1 MRFTRIH
8 ASFSTEYCL
17 LPVPR
22 WLETH
27 YFLSLG
33 EAEFD
38 DRWADYNPSLDSL
51 IGDKYAYP
59 PF

>member
-1 MRFTRIH
+1 M
-8 ASFSTEYCL
+8 EYCL

-27 YFLSLG
+27 CFLSLG

-38 DRWADYNPSLDSL
+38 DRWADYTLSLDSL
-51 IGDKYAYP
+51 IGDKYAHP
-59 PF
+59 LF